1 MRNKLT
7 IITLSLSAL
16 AFGACANYG
25 ETPAAKGVFSLDV
38 RMGEPVSRAVMSQE
52 ELLSSAKVSIYKGD
66 FSGKVR
72 EYEYS
77 QMPQAI
83 YLPADDYRVD
93 VIAGEAV
100 KENPAAASWE
110 QKSYKGSSAVTVKA
124 GTSSSM
130 TVTAKVSNV
139 ISKVAFD
146 QTVADAFQSGY
157 TCEVSLADTDGR
169 LVYDASNS
177 GSDGFFIPSGF

>member
-83 YLPADDYRVD
+83 YLMI
-93 VIAGEAV
+93 IALTLSPERL
-100 KENPAAASWE
+100 SRRILRRRL
-110 QKSYKGSSAVTVKA
+110 GSRKVTRDLP
-124 GTSSSM
+124 M
-130 TVTAKVSNV
+130 
-139 ISKVAFD
+139 
-146 QTVADAFQSGY
+146 
-157 TCEVSLADTDGR
+157 
-169 LVYDASNS
+169 
-177 GSDGFFIPSGF
+177 